1 MRVLI
6 PVVLA
11 LSVAST
17 ASAARPPD
25 PCRLLTSAQATKA
38 IGYKVALRTEG
49 AGLTGLYRSCTW
61 SGPPMGF
68 LQSRPSLM
76 LQTNRVSEANFLKGA
91 AGHPLIAGLGSPGY
105 ELMNGNLVLAW
116 RKGVAL
122 MFEFDQAQTTPKSTR
137 AVVSNALANL

>member
-1 MRVLI
+1 MRFLI

-11 LSVAST
+11 LSAVST

-25 PCRLLTSAQATKA
+25 PCGLLTSAQATKA
-38 IGYKVALRTEG
+38 IGYRVALRTEG
-49 AGLTGLYRSCTW
+49 TGLSAFSRSCTW

-68 LQSRPSLM
+68 MQSRPSLM
-76 LQTNRVSEANFLKGA
+76 LQANRVSEATFLRGA
-91 AGHPLIAGLGSPGY
+91 AGHPLIAGLGGPGY
-105 ELMNGNLVLAW
+105 KLMNGNIVLAW

-137 AVVSNALANL
+137 TVVGNALANL